1 MDPLTFVFLIFA
13 GIAAGLAGAVAG
25 IASVFSYPALLLT
38 GLGPVQA
45 NITNTISLLALSFG
59 SIPASARE
67 WTTQKAVLKKL
78 ISPVLLGGIVGAIL
92 LLNTP
97 PATFGE
103 IAPYL
108 IMLGSLIIL
117 LPKKFAFNPQKK
129 HTLLLIVIMTLVG
142 IYCGYFGAGAGT
154 ITTALMIITIGVDL
168 AVATA
173 LKNVLLFVAN
183 TMAVA
188 LFLFSGQV
196 AWLYA
201 LPLAIG
207 FYLGG
212 RIGPVIARRAN
223 PKVLRWF
230 VASFGVGVAIWM
242 LVK

>member
-1 MDPLTFVFLIFA
+1 MDPLTFLFLVFA

-25 IASVFSYPALLLT
+25 IASVFSYPALLMT

-67 WTTQKAVLKKL
+67 WKTQKPVLKTL
-78 ISPVLLGGIVGAIL
+78 ILPVLIGGIIGAML

-97 PATFGE
+97 PTTFGR
-103 IAPYL
+103 IAPFL
-108 IMLGSLIIL
+108 IMIGSLVIL
-117 LPKKFAFNPQKK
+117 LPKKFSFNPQKK
-129 HTLLLIVIMTLVG
+129 HTLLLVVIMTFVG

-154 ITTALMIITIGVDL
+154 ITTALMILTIGAEL

-173 LKNVLLFVAN
+173 LKNVLLFAAN
-183 TMAVA
+183 AMAVL

-207 FYLGG
+207 FYIGG
-212 RIGPVIARRAN
+212 RIGPVIVRKAN

-230 VASFGVGVAIWM
+230 VACFGVGVAVWM
-242 LVK
+242 LIR